1 MISIPT
7 KKGRRFF
14 ASTKYHSEM
23 AFWNIK
29 NVSLRGVTGTV
40 PDHPIKSADLP
51 IFTQED
57 ADLFDRTVGI
67 RNRYIAPE
75 YICSSD
81 LCQDAGER
89 LLAALGWEKESVD
102 VLLFVSVTGDYKTP
116 PTSAILQ
123 NRMGLPNTTFVLD
136 VPMGCCGCMYGITIA
151 GNLLSSGTAKRALI
165 LVGDTGLRMGSMQDK
180 SRVPLFGDS
189 GTAMALE
196 YDPSAEDIFVEM
208 NTHGAGYQALMTPH
222 GGYRH
227 PITKESFENE
237 DFGNG
242 IIRAPKDALINGM
255 DVFSFAISKPPISV
269 KNMLDRFGLDK
280 DKDIDYFLI
289 HQANKLIVDRIVKKL
304 KLDESKVPYN
314 LQEFGN
320 LGGASIPM
328 LMSSALSDVLCER
341 PLSLLCSS
349 FGLGLTWGTMWLR
362 TKPMCVLA
370 VSHMPL

>member
-1 MISIPT
+1 MAYWSIN
-7 KKGRRFF
+7 
-14 ASTKYHSEM
+14 H
-23 AFWNIK
+23 
-29 NVSLRGVTGTV
+29 VSLRGVTGTV
-40 PDHPIKSADLP
+40 PDRSVRSADLP
-51 IFTQED
+51 VFTAEE
-57 ADLFDRTVGI
+57 AELFDKTVGI
-67 RNRYIAPE
+67 QNRYIAPDS
-75 YICSSD
+75 ICSSD

-89 LLAALGWEKESVD
+89 LLAALGWEKDSID

-123 NRMGLPNTTFVLD
+123 DRMGLPQTTFVMD
-136 VPMGCCGCMYGITIA
+136 VPMGCCGCMYGITTA
-151 GNLLSSGTAKRALI
+151 GNLLSAGTAKRALV

-196 YDPSAEDIFVEM
+196 FDSAAEPIHVEI
-208 NTHGAGYQALMTPH
+208 NTLGAGYQALMTPH

-227 PITKESFENE
+227 PLTKESFENE

-255 DVFSFAISKPPISV
+255 DVFSFAISKPPVSV
-269 KNMLDRFGLDK
+269 KAMMERLGLDK
-280 DKDIDYFLI
+280 DNDVDYFLI

-328 LMSSALSDVLCER
+328 LMTTRIADALSSH
-341 PLSLLCSS
+341 PLTLVCSS
-349 FGLGLTWGTMWLR
+349 FGLGLTWGTMVIK
-362 TKPMCVLA
+362 TNA
-370 VSHMPL
+370 VRVVSLNKIK